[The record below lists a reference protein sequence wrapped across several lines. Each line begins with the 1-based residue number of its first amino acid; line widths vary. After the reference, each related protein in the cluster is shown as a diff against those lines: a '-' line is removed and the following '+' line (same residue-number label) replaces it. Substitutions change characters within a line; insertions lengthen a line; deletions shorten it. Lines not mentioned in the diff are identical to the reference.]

1 MLNFLL
7 YNVKLSKGYQAL
19 NLKQRKKGA
28 KGLKDLCLL
37 KEMKEKPIDLDVW
50 LKFITPYWLGFGGTP
65 VRLLCFFFGKLNL
78 NQQIFSFKEIVFE
91 ANRCSEGKLER
102 NLVINDWKKDF

>member
-50 LKFITPYWLGFGGTP
+50 LKFITPYWLGFGETL
-65 VRLLCFFFGKLNL
+65 VRLLCFFF
-78 NQQIFSFKEIVFE
+78 
-91 ANRCSEGKLER
+91 
-102 NLVINDWKKDF
+102 WKIKPQSTNFLF